1 MFEVSNPLAV
11 NSVPDGRGKN
21 DNFVGASV
29 RIAAGASARGKVF
42 LPSRSGEPRFGPQ
55 SYYYPASKTGVMPS
69 RSVQTAGTP
78 ACEDERPTWA
88 TGVAA

>member
-11 NSVPDGRGKN
+11 NSAPDGRGKN

-42 LPSRSGEPRFGPQ
+42 LPSRSGDSFRTTVLLLSGFEDRCHAEQVG
-55 SYYYPASKTGVMPS
+55 SNGW
-69 RSVQTAGTP
+69 TP